1 MLALLTLHSSSL
13 GCRDYRKLPRPPSS
27 LFSERRCGFQ
37 LRQEAHV
44 FCICLQDQDTLA
56 SESRR
61 PESAGWP
68 TFEAAVVAARA
79 TSITVAAS
87 CSRSVSNTC
96 RVVDNPSAA
105 AK

>member
-13 GCRDYRKLPRPPSS
+13 GCRNYRKLPRPPSS
-27 LFSERRCGFQ
+27 LFSERRCGPQ

-56 SESRR
+56 SGSWR
-61 PESAGWP
+61 PETADWP
-68 TFEAAVVAARA
+68 AFEAARVAARA
-79 TSITVAAS
+79 TSITVAES

-96 RVVDNPSAA
+96 CVVDS
-105 AK
+105 